1 MIALAIAALLQTTVP
16 PEQARAY
23 ARVDEVGSYLM
34 ATTVCSE
41 IGWTLSD
48 GATEQIATRVYA
60 EQAEAGVDQATV
72 DLWSGEILRRHS
84 DILRTEMTRAAAS
97 FRDQGE
103 LTALADFFAGA
114 DRRCDAFA
122 SDPISVGLISS
133 DGSAARALARQA
145 KIDSWVEVGGLA
157 SWQTPALTA
166 KGDLLMALGACSTVL
181 PTARRDAMLTRHL
194 PPAESRD
201 RASVYLTGQYL
212 EGIRSAAEFAF
223 NEVQCER
230 LVGRRTAAVP

>member
-23 ARVDEVGSYLM
+23 ARVDEVGSYLT

-41 IGWTLSD
+41 MGWTLSE
-48 GATEQIATRVYA
+48 GAMELIATRVYA
-60 EQAEAGVDQATV
+60 EQVEAGVDKATV
-72 DLWSGEILRRHS
+72 DLWSGEIFRRHS

-97 FRDQGE
+97 FREQGD
-103 LTALADFFAGA
+103 LTALADFFVRT
-114 DRRCDAFA
+114 DRRCEAFEA
-122 SDPISVGLISS
+122 DPISVGLISS
-133 DGSAARALARQA
+133 DGSTARGLARQA

-166 KGDLLMALGACSTVL
+166 KGGLLMALGACSSIM
-181 PTARRDAMLTRHL
+181 PTARRDVLLARHL

-201 RASVYLTGQYL
+201 RASMYLTGQYL
-212 EGIRSAAEFAF
+212 QGIRSAAEFAF
-223 NEVQCER
+223 DEVQCER